1 MCLLTKKVGI
11 FHTVH
16 VYLLRNTT
24 VLLAT
29 CKPLTLITILT
40 AAHQPSYILGTI
52 MRASLYVSYD
62 YRLQLVGIMITT
74 ARPTPVEYFDT
85 SARDVCHTAER
96 VRGSF
101 FAS

>member
-1 MCLLTKKVGI
+1 
-11 FHTVH
+11 
-16 VYLLRNTT
+16 
-24 VLLAT
+24 
-29 CKPLTLITILT
+29 
-40 AAHQPSYILGTI
+40 
-52 MRASLYVSYD
+52 
-62 YRLQLVGIMITT
+62 MITT